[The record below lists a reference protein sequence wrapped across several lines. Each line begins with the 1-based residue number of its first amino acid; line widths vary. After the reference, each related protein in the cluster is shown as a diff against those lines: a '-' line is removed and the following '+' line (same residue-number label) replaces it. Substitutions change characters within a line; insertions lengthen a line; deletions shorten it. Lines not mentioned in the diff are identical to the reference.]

1 MALRRLRRLVYP
13 MTPIKAPDIVVSR
26 LPLYLRALNAMATE
40 GQKVTSSKD
49 LGERLGISA
58 AQIRKDL
65 SHFGEF
71 GKQGTG
77 YQIAFLRTKLGKILR
92 VDREWAVALVGMGD
106 IGHAVVRY
114 QGFAGRGFRIALIFD
129 SDPQKVGQI
138 AGDMTIMAVDRMA
151 AEVKARSVQVAML
164 CVPGQYAQSV
174 TNTLV
179 DAGVRS
185 ILNYAPVNLSVPA
198 VVRVQYI
205 DPVIEL
211 QRMSYYLH

>member
-1 MALRRLRRLVYP
+1 
-13 MTPIKAPDIVVSR
+13 
-26 LPLYLRALNAMATE
+26 
-40 GQKVTSSKD
+40 
-49 LGERLGISA
+49 
-58 AQIRKDL
+58 
-65 SHFGEF
+65 
-71 GKQGTG
+71 
-77 YQIAFLRTKLGKILR
+77 
-92 VDREWAVALVGMGD
+92 MGD

-114 QGFAGRGFRIALIFD
+114 QGFAGRGFRIVLIFD

-151 AEVKARSVQVAML
+151 AEVKARIVQVAML
-164 CVPGQYAQSV
+164 CVPGPYAQSV

-179 DAGVRS
+179 EAGVRS